1 MFMSISSTRCRRP
14 RARSSSAS
22 RARLTPSRAATSSR
36 SHACTSCV
44 PAPQRPRSLPRP
56 RLAAAALLVWRRT
69 TLLRTAR
76 LRHERGRCAEDAGH
90 DTRVRSMQAMLRADN
105 IAYSMSA
112 VRGIDDIKEKVD
124 EVDKDTCHTVVL
136 LNCGACE
143 DILGMRLCWHRA
155 RCVRAPRL
163 SSDGRVGGLGSGS
176 AFDAMGTGARTH
188 EGGTTSTTKARACA
202 VVAQACVC
210 AVFSRRDPCL
220 VLSAASVSA
229 LTSSA
234 AARAGTHFFFCFVC
248 GTATPSGSGAAIGRR
263 S

>member
-1 MFMSISSTRCRRP
+1 MGGGGGETRAASGQATGARGCRGEGPRARCSFPRRSCGMFMSISSTRCRRP

-112 VRGIDDIKEKVD
+112 VRGIDDIKEYMK
-124 EVDKDTCHTVVL
+124 
-136 LNCGACE
+136 
-143 DILGMRLCWHRA
+143 
-155 RCVRAPRL
+155 
-163 SSDGRVGGLGSGS
+163 
-176 AFDAMGTGARTH
+176 FY
-188 EGGTTSTTKARACA
+188 
-202 VVAQACVC
+202 
-210 AVFSRRDPCL
+210 
-220 VLSAASVSA
+220 
-229 LTSSA
+229 
-234 AARAGTHFFFCFVC
+234 
-248 GTATPSGSGAAIGRR
+248 
-263 S
+263 